1 MDAAIVR
8 RGAHSTNTPTGY
20 GWAVPNYTYNA
31 EQYAPGP
38 MPAPAW
44 PVSDYSV
51 FGRSADYSGI
61 GDGRVGMFMQKSAAF
76 GIPNWALAAG
86 GAYVLYK
93 MKDGKKVPVRQNPYG
108 VIPFLI
114 PVLAWGGLA
123 LGAKTFGSIGDMFS
137 GASGG
142 GLFLGMSLGILYAM
156 KSKGSKASLGMGGAL
171 VGWGVGMAYEK
182 ATTPEKDSGL
192 VTKIFDGLL

>member
-1 MDAAIVR
+1 MSTAIVR
-8 RGAHSTNTPTGY
+8 QGMRRNSNPGY
-20 GWAVPNYTYNA
+20 GWAVPNYTYSA
-31 EQYAPGP
+31 SQYAPGP

-44 PVSDYSV
+44 PRSSYSV
-51 FGRSADYSGI
+51 FGRSTDYAGA
-61 GDGRVGMFMQKSAAF
+61 GEFLAESAKF
-76 GIPNWALAAG
+76 EVPNWALIVG
-86 GAYVLYK
+86 GAYVLHK
-93 MKDGKKVPVRQNPYG
+93 MKDGKKVPVRENPYG

-114 PVLAWGGLA
+114 PVLAWGGVA
-123 LGAKTFGSIGDMFS
+123 LGAKTLGGIGDVFS

-182 ATTPEKDSGL
+182 AMTPDKDSGL
-192 VTKIFDGLL
+192 VTKTFDFLL